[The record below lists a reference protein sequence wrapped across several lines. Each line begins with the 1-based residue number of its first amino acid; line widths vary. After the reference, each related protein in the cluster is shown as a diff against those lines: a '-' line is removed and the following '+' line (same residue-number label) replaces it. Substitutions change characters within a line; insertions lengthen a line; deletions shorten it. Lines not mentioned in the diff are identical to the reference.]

1 MPKISNKFTAQFT
14 TKIGK
19 TPVEIKIPLDFRDA
33 QPGQSFEDYVAEVQE
48 NAANHFS
55 EMVENASLKL
65 KNQGDLKKAHKAF
78 AKANPAPE
86 TETEASA

>member
-19 TPVEIKIPLDFRDA
+19 TPVEIKIALDFKDA
-33 QPGQSFEDYVAEVQE
+33 APGQSFDDYVAGVQE
-48 NAANHFS
+48 SAAEHFS
-55 EMVENASLKL
+55 EMIDNANLKL

-78 AKANPAPE
+78 AKANPA
-86 TETEASA
+86 AANA